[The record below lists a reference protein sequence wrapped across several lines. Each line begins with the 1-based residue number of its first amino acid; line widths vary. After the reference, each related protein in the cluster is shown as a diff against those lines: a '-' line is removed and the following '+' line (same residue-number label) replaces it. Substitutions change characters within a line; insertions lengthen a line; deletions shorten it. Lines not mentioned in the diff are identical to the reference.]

1 MFKTK
6 NLIAFFVAA
15 LMLTTGCQIF
25 DSKKSAEPKKDAK
38 AATSKKD
45 AEAKKDVKKTAVK
58 KDAETKKDVKKAAAK
73 KDAGKD
79 VKKTAKDKKASK
91 PKLAPAK
98 NQPTNYTR
106 NDSKYPE
113 KSMIGLALCT
123 PIQFPSEEVEVN
135 GLRLSV
141 ICAYN
146 EAANGLDCGFVC
158 LSGTG
163 GTEGLQAGVF
173 LNKTAGPMCG
183 LSISLINIAETEITG
198 MQIGGYNEAG
208 SNSQNNG
215 AANYETSRGIQ
226 MGAANVANSIFKG
239 LQLGL
244 FNISNSIFKGCQ
256 IGALNLY
263 EPPSD
268 VFDDFQ
274 TKEFNEEKKKKSC
287 LQFGILNFNPN
298 GLFPVTILVNF

>member
-1 MFKTK
+1 MFKTN
-6 NLIAFFVAA
+6 NLIVFFVAA
-15 LMLTTGCQIF
+15 LMLTAGCQIF
-25 DSKKSAEPKKDAK
+25 DSKKAVEPKKDAK
-38 AATSKKD
+38 AATAKKD

-58 KDAETKKDVKKAAAK
+58 KDAEAKKDVKKAAAK

-79 VKKTAKDKKASK
+79 VKKTAKDEKASK

-113 KSMIGLALCT
+113 KSMIGLAFCT
-123 PIQFPSEEVEVN
+123 PIQFPSEKVEVN

-239 LQLGL
+239 MQLGL

-274 TKEFNEEKKKKSC
+274 TKEFNEEKKKRSC
-287 LQFGILNFNPN
+287 IQFGILNFNPK

>member
-15 LMLTTGCQIF
+15 LMLTAGCQIF
-25 DSKKSAEPKKDAK
+25 DSKKPVEPKKDAK
-38 AATSKKD
+38 AATAKKD

-173 LNKTAGPMCG
+173 LNKTAGPMWG

-215 AANYETSRGIQ
+215 TLTYETSRGIQ
-226 MGAANVANSIFKG
+226 MGAANVANSVFKG

-244 FNISNSIFKGCQ
+244 FNISNSVFKGCQ

-274 TKEFNEEKKKKSC
+274 TEEFNEEKKKRSC
-287 LQFGILNFNPN
+287 IQFGILNFNPN